1 MSNQKRR
8 DWSFNDVLDMNSSQV
23 DTTIH
28 NSEREQGVKPQE
40 DGHCTDLVPYSLSSP
55 FHDLLKV
62 PERLFHIFATDI
74 VISQAWKPDGSGG
87 TELGYGA
94 SVYHS
99 SIVLAYF
106 IESMASQFKNK
117 IGVEL
122 GLSHIHFFSLFLT
135 MDTVGCGPG
144 LVSVVAS
151 LADMRCIIAT
161 DGDEGSMQLTHQNLT
176 RNCSKMKNAYC
187 QQLLW

>member
-8 DWSFNDVLDMNSSQV
+8 DLSLNDVLDMNSLQS
-23 DTTIH
+23 DPRID
-28 NSEREQGVKPQE
+28 NSEREQGQEEE

-62 PERLFHIFATDI
+62 PERLFHIFSTDI

-122 GLSHIHFFSLFLT
+122 GLSHTDFAHLFLT
-135 MDTVGCGPG
+135 IYG
-144 LVSVVAS
+144 
-151 LADMRCIIAT
+151 
-161 DGDEGSMQLTHQNLT
+161 
-176 RNCSKMKNAYC
+176 
-187 QQLLW
+187 

>member
-1 MSNQKRR
+1 MERSENEI
-8 DWSFNDVLDMNSSQV
+8 LTTTANSVS
-23 DTTIH
+23 
-28 NSEREQGVKPQE
+28 
-40 DGHCTDLVPYSLSSP
+40 TDLVPYSLSSP

-62 PERLFHIFATDI
+62 SQRTFHIFSSDI

-106 IESMASQFKNK
+106 IESMKSQFKDK

-122 GLSHIHFFSLFLT
+122 GLPFIWT
-135 MDTVGCGPG
+135 
-144 LVSVVAS
+144 
-151 LADMRCIIAT
+151 
-161 DGDEGSMQLTHQNLT
+161 QNFPD
-176 RNCSKMKNAYC
+176 SD
-187 QQLLW
+187 